1 MITLFLTCENYK
13 HYKYYQKILII
24 NFQNMKKYYFM
35 AAATAALLASC
46 ASEVIPERPAV
57 EAGKNP
63 IQFNGTPGAMTRA
76 TGAEAAALLSNEF
89 TVYGVKLINSSTEEV
104 FNGTAVKYA
113 SSAWNYTSATEETRY
128 WDPNASEYNFLA
140 FGDANNPDVVV
151 APAIANMS
159 QGITIGTSTQNVSL
173 DALQKVYVAPGIDVS
188 KANFTS
194 PVTFSFRNAA
204 AKVRVAFFNAI
215 PGYDVIIDN
224 FYPSTADGATA
235 TKTATLFNDNG
246 FYTAAAY
253 SVALATAA
261 TTVIGTP
268 TTASTFALG
277 TKCADVK
284 LGRNI
289 VDATFD
295 QTDKAWTWAMPVN
308 GAAKDIN
315 LKIDYRLV
323 SKHETINRTSF
334 VTVPAN
340 YAQWIA
346 NHAYTYYFRITDNDL
361 HPITFSAEVVD
372 FETNEQETITTI
384 DGEQEIN
391 ITTWVEG
398 STVQT
403 TPVYKVGDV
412 IYVSVK
418 NCTSPTVE
426 VAHTSSTDVDGSN
439 AGSRISEDDY
449 ENLIAATD
457 GRYNFTA
464 NKGAGKYV
472 IRVSY
477 KDSSNADKVAY
488 KVVTV
493 NE

>member
-1 MITLFLTCENYK
+1 
-13 HYKYYQKILII
+13 
-24 NFQNMKKYYFM
+24 MKKLFYV
-35 AAATAALLASC
+35 AATAAMLASC
-46 ASEVIPERPAV
+46 TSEIAPEEGTV
-57 EAGKNP
+57 EAVKYP
-63 IQFNGTPGAMTRA
+63 VEFSGARCVTTRA
-76 TGAEAAALLSNEF
+76 TGSAAATLLSNEF
-89 TVYGVKLINSSTEEV
+89 TVYGVKLINSTSETV
-104 FNGTAVKYA
+104 FNGTPVKFA
-113 SSAWNYTSATEETRY
+113 SNAWNYSSATEETRY
-128 WDPNASEYNFLA
+128 WDPNATAYQFLT
-140 FGDANNPDVVV
+140 FSDANNPDVVV
-151 APAIANMS
+151 APGIANIAD
-159 QGITIGTSTQNVSL
+159 GITIGTTSQNVSL
-173 DALQKVYVAPGIDVS
+173 DALQKVYVAPGITVQ
-188 KANFTS
+188 KENFTS

-224 FYPSTADGATA
+224 FYPSDANDAVA
-235 TKTATLFNDNG
+235 TKAATLFNTNG
-246 FYTAAAY
+246 FFTGAAY
-253 SVALATAA
+253 SVDTETAT

-295 QTDKAWTWAMPVN
+295 QAEKAWTWAMPVN
-308 GAAKDIN
+308 GASKDIN

-340 YAQWIA
+340 YAQWKA

-361 HPITFSAEVVD
+361 HPITFTAQVID

-384 DGEQEIN
+384 DGEQEVN
-391 ITTWVEG
+391 ITTWAEG
-398 STVQT
+398 STVQI

-412 IYVSVK
+412 IYVSVT
-418 NCTSPTVE
+418 NCTNPGVE
-426 VAHTSSTDVDGSN
+426 VAHTSNTDVDGSN
-439 AGSRISEDDY
+439 AGTLIDDNDY
-449 ENLIAATD
+449 ETLIPATD
-457 GRYNFTA
+457 GRYSFTA

-477 KDSSNADKVAY
+477 KDSTNASKVAF

-493 NE
+493 NEPSNN